1 MTPPFDWIEPMCR
14 IQGVTFDPSMLTVKG
29 GVAYLS
35 LPGKVVSMVVD
46 EQALA
51 EAMGIEE
58 DE

>member
-1 MTPPFDWIEPMCR
+1 MCR
-14 IQGVTFDPSMLTVKG
+14 TSGVTFEPSMLTVKG

-51 EAMGIEE
+51 EAMGIEV